1 MSKIDFSP
9 LIDGQE
15 VIVDGKLWRYNAT
28 IEAWF
33 LIRSATAFDQVQT
46 NWNEANPSSPA
57 YLVGKP
63 TLFSGSYNDLTEKP
77 TIPSDINQLDDTS
90 SLLFSRVYD
99 DLTGKPTLF
108 SGSWND
114 LTDIPD
120 MNSLTADWQANNLD
134 ANTLRMR
141 TGAVAG
147 YYVRA
152 SDVDGNLEYAPIG
165 ASQVYM
171 GKWDPTTNTPTLSDG
186 TGTQGHWY
194 RVIAD
199 GTINLGSG
207 NIMFE
212 EGDDV
217 SHNGSVWERIPG
229 KDFTLLPATASQL
242 GGVKIGSNIGVTGD
256 GTISVSFAGLAT
268 ESWVAANFNNY
279 SLETHNNSHH
289 SETYITAAALAGLA
303 TETWV
308 NSNFNNYSLETH
320 DNTHHSVEYITLDD
334 LPDYKLNDLTDVEID
349 SSIGA
354 FGARQS
360 LFYNSITGKFN
371 NSAILLSDLPDIP
384 HASLTEINANQHI
397 DWTNTSQT
405 INTSGL
411 IQGGAFQSKLGNE
424 TYHIFGRQV
433 SGSPTAYFVR
443 NQSGYFISC
452 NQGTVSSWSAS
463 RFYVDYNGNVGAQ
476 GTISGNTIA
485 ASAAV
490 TVGGTPVRS
499 MAHKNVSELSQA
511 AFDAI
516 SVKDPNTIY
525 LIPE

>member
-46 NWNEANPSSPA
+46 DWNEADTSSPA
-57 YLVGKP
+57 FILNKP

-77 TIPSDINQLDDTS
+77 TIPSDINQLADTS

-152 SDVDGNLEYAPIG
+152 SDVDGNLEYAAIG

-171 GKWDPTTNTPTLSDG
+171 GTWNASTNTPTLANG

-194 RVIAD
+194 RVTVG
-199 GTINLGSG
+199 GTIDLGSG
-207 NIMFE
+207 DITFDV
-212 EGDDV
+212 GDDV
-217 SHNGSVWERIPG
+217 SHNGSVWERIPA

-256 GTISVSFAGLAT
+256 GTISVSFAELAT
-268 ESWVAANFNNY
+268 EAWVSANFNNY
-279 SLETHNNSHH
+279 SLESHDNTHH
-289 SETYITAAALAGLA
+289 SENYITSAALAGLA
-303 TETWV
+303 SESWV
-308 NSNFNNYSLETH
+308 SANFNNYSLEAH
-320 DNTHHSVEYITLDD
+320 DNTHHSENYLTLDT
-334 LPDYKLNDLTDVEID
+334 LPDYSLNDLTDVEID
-349 SSIGA
+349 IGV
-354 FGARQS
+354 FDTRQS
-360 LFYNSITGKFN
+360 LFYNPITDKFN
-371 NSAILLSDLPDIP
+371 NRAMLLSDLPNIP
-384 HASLTEINANQHI
+384 HASLTQINANQHI
-397 DWTNTSQT
+397 DWTNTTET

-411 IQGGAFQSKLGNE
+411 IQGGAFRSKLGNE
-424 TYHIFGRQV
+424 AYHIFGRQV

-452 NQGTVSSWSAS
+452 NPGTVTSWSGA

-485 ASAAV
+485 GSAAV
-490 TVGGTPVRS
+490 TIGGTPVRS

>member
-46 NWNEANPSSPA
+46 DWNETDTSSPA
-57 YLVGKP
+57 YLVNKP

-77 TIPSDINQLDDTS
+77 TIPSDINQLDDTN

-114 LTDIPD
+114 LTDVPD

-152 SDVDGNLEYAPIG
+152 SDVDGNLEYAAIG

-171 GKWDPTTNTPTLSDG
+171 GTWDASTNTPTLADG

-194 RVIAD
+194 RVIVG
-199 GTINLGSG
+199 GTIDLGSG
-207 NIMFE
+207 SITFDV
-212 EGDDV
+212 GDDV
-217 SHNGSVWERIPG
+217 SHNGSVWEKIPA

-242 GGVKIGSNIGVTGD
+242 GGVKIGSNISVTGD
-256 GTISVSFAGLAT
+256 GTISVSFAELAT
-268 ESWVAANFNNY
+268 EAWVSANFNNY
-279 SLETHNNSHH
+279 SLESHDNTHH
-289 SETYITAAALAGLA
+289 SENYITSAALAGLA
-303 TETWV
+303 SESWV
-308 NSNFNNYSLETH
+308 SANFNNYSLETH
-320 DNTHHSVEYITLDD
+320 DNTHHSENYLTLAT
-334 LPDYKLNDLTDVEID
+334 LPDYSIDNLTDVVATDPQDRHGLFYDAVGE
-349 SSIGA
+349 GA
-354 FGARQS
+354 FVSRAMQ
-360 LFYNSITGKFN
+360 FQ
-371 NSAILLSDLPDIP
+371 DLPDIR
-384 HASLTEINANQHI
+384 HADLTEINTNQHI
-397 DWTNTSQT
+397 DWTNTTET

-411 IQGGAFQSKLGNE
+411 IYGGAFKSKLGNQN
-424 TYHIFGRQV
+424 YHIFDRQV
-433 SGSPTAYFVR
+433 STFPTAYFVR
-443 NQSGYFISC
+443 NQPGNFISC
-452 NQGTVSSWSAS
+452 NPGSVTSWSGA

-476 GTISGNTIA
+476 GTISGDTIA

-490 TVGGTPVRS
+490 VIAGTPVRS
-499 MAHKNVSELSQA
+499 MAYKNVEELSQA
-511 AFDAI
+511 SYDAI
-516 SVKDPNTIY
+516 PTKDQNKIY